1 MNDAVQELWERL
13 HTTLTHM
20 SEKLADLPTPRVLK
34 DGTEI
39 HVQVFRDSLVT
50 NAVELCGLLTKLN
63 VTNDPKLEYARKT
76 LEQAIVGVDAD
87 RLREDDI
94 KREDVKAK
102 VDDILKA
109 FDF

>member
-1 MNDAVQELWERL
+1 
-13 HTTLTHM
+13 
-20 SEKLADLPTPRVLK
+20 
-34 DGTEI
+34 
-39 HVQVFRDSLVT
+39 
-50 NAVELCGLLTKLN
+50 
-63 VTNDPKLEYARKT
+63 
-76 LEQAIVGVDAD
+76 LEQTIAGVDAD

>member
-1 MNDAVQELWERL
+1 
-13 HTTLTHM
+13 
-20 SEKLADLPTPRVLK
+20 
-34 DGTEI
+34 
-39 HVQVFRDSLVT
+39 VFRDSLVT

-76 LEQAIVGVDAD
+76 LEQTIAGVDAD